1 MTDQSNTT
9 SQREAA
15 GLPQPQDAPGAPSL
29 HVIGA
34 QGEPIRAIALVDDTI
49 TVGRSPTSDIVL
61 DGEAVARSHL
71 RITWDGAQVAVMDL
85 GTRGGTMLNGMRVA
99 PQVPVTWQ
107 WRSMVRV
114 GPYWLRLDPPANPGA
129 ENRMQR
135 NGRRNR
141 ALDLKPERIVVSAE
155 SDLLA
160 VTPGV
165 PTALTILVENRGKE
179 PDTLALS
186 VTGVP
191 ESWLPA
197 TSRTLSLGPEEQQRV
212 TLTLDVPR
220 DSESLAKDYA
230 LTVRAASVQHP
241 AENGAAQV
249 RVKVL
254 PFDAARVD
262 LRPRRGGGLRKA
274 RYSLLFSNNGNA
286 PARYILSARDEEGA
300 LDAALAETRVTVE
313 PGQSLRV
320 PLVVSAPGIRWFGKS
335 TSKPLQVKATQAGG
349 EELLLAAQFA
359 HKPVLP
365 IWVIPLTLALI
376 AAAIVYLL
384 GIVKVPE
391 STRAKLP
398 FYGLWDANRPA
409 ELVFVTPPANALVGK
424 PFRTVPAVVVKSA
437 AGEVLGE
444 YDVPLT
450 IAIKAGT
457 GAESAT
463 LAGTLSALPENGVA
477 SFGDLMIDA
486 KGEGYVLTV
495 SAAGLSADSPP
506 FDVTSTQIEF
516 VEVPAVTAA
525 GAPFTA
531 AVRVIDVDG
540 GVPVK
545 FNDTITLTVRLDA
558 ATEEAPADAA
568 AADAAAATLTLTGT
582 ATMSDTIVLLGPAVT
597 KASDGTAS
605 FADLVMTKAGDSF
618 RLVASAAGLV
628 SAESDLFEVTPGPA
642 IKLAL
647 AAKLNAISRANPF
660 ALEVTALDQ
669 YGNVDTSYD
678 KPLMVELISPNGAR
692 LRGTDEVAEFTEGVA
707 PFTNLEIDQPGN
719 AFQLVASSEALKG
732 ETELFSVAVSAA
744 ATEAAS
750 DAAAEGAGGAAGEGG
765 EGGGPAGG
773 AAAGSA
779 DGAVAGGGAA
789 GGAGGAGDASAAAA
803 GAEPP
808 KDASVTVE
816 PLTATYDAAPKPVV
830 VVTDPPDLPVEVFY
844 KGSGETVYP
853 RSAVP
858 PITAGS
864 YDIEAVIADPAYVGR
879 GAGTLTIEKAPATV
893 VFSALASVYDGTAK
907 PATTLT
913 SPPGIALNLT
923 YSGAG
928 GTAYDE
934 SALPPSAPGQYT
946 VSAESAN
953 PNYELSGSDTLI
965 IGKATAQVALESLKQ
980 IAGSVQRPVVT
991 TAPISATVVITYT
1004 GINGTPYKP
1013 SNVLPQDAGMYLI
1026 QAGVTHPL
1034 YQGSTSAT
1042 LAVQKAEQQIVF
1054 DELKE
1059 MVYGD
1064 KPPVLEATTTAET
1077 ALEVRYATS
1086 APTSIC
1092 QVSDAGKLTI
1102 NGTGDCPIVAS
1113 QAGDAN
1119 YLPAPSVTRVLRIGR
1134 ATQTLEAGTTLK
1146 DAVGFDTRQFLV
1158 YAATSAAGDRNADMP
1173 LTFASLTPDV
1183 CAIAGTPATYSNIY
1197 TGTVSIARARECVV
1211 AVRQPGNTL
1220 YLPVEMAVK
1229 VPVKKASQSI
1239 SWDLPATGIYSQ
1251 TFAVA
1256 ASVSS
1261 GLPVKLTTVPDAG
1274 DSAPHC
1280 TILGG
1285 LVTVTGPQGKNCVLK
1300 AIVEPNENYA
1310 DLKPEDLTRSVVIG
1324 AAAQAIVVD
1333 IPPPALVSFG
1343 TADFL
1348 VRARATSGM
1357 PVSFASETPTVCSV
1371 GVSGAPSTTLVSVLN
1386 TGTCRIKAGQ
1396 DGKQNGAQIFNPAE
1410 ELITFQVDKGPQT
1423 ITLPVLPNLNY
1434 NPANLSFTVTP
1445 TATSGLP
1452 VMLVSD
1458 TPAVCRVASA
1468 TVASGPHTVTVEGVG
1483 TCTLVAAQSGDT
1495 RFRPAPAVQTTF
1507 AVLRASQRLTLD
1519 NPGPQTLGTVFGMR
1533 VSSTSSLP
1541 VVLRSNTP
1549 ATCSVLSSHPSI
1561 APPLIPVRGDAVG
1574 SCTIVA
1580 TQAGDSN
1587 YDPASEVTQTF
1598 ATNAKPVAITLVI
1611 PQNRVYNGGAH
1622 LVGVT
1627 TNPANLPVEVT
1638 YNGSTALPVNA
1649 GTYNV
1654 VASVNT
1660 AEYQGR
1666 ATGTLSVAKATASV
1680 VFSNLVQPAD
1690 GTRKMPT
1697 ITTFPNGLPLTVTYT
1712 GISGT
1717 LYPTST
1723 EPPIRSGLYRVEAL
1737 VVDVNFSGT
1746 GQETL
1751 AIARRAQVITFDQ
1764 PDDKTYGD
1772 SDFDLAV
1779 TSTTTN
1785 TIIYSA
1791 SGACSLSGIRVSLTK
1806 GGNCSVTARQAG
1818 DDIYNPV
1825 MVERIFNVAKA
1836 PLTVRATNTA
1846 RAYGNPDPTFEVHY
1860 SGFVNGDTEATSLSG
1875 SPAITTSAVATN
1887 PPGVYPLMVS
1897 EGSLQSD
1904 KYTFTRVDGT
1914 LTVTKAPLVVTADN
1928 KSRGYG
1934 LANPALTFSYS
1945 GFRNGETAADLS
1957 GNPAISTSA
1966 TASSAAGTYPI
1977 TVSQGTLAS
1986 DNYTFVYT
1994 SGTLTVTKAL
2004 LTVTA
2009 EDKAREY
2016 GDPDPVFTLTYSG
2029 FRLADTAAD
2038 ALNGS
2043 FEITSTATL
2052 TSAAGTYA
2060 IVPGAGTARADN
2072 YEFAFVN
2079 GALTVTE
2086 IQSVLELDPPGTAST
2101 SVAVRATLSRANGGK
2116 LAGKPVTFTLAA
2128 GAIMRTCTEQ
2138 TNGAGRV
2145 VCTLD
2150 LIGIAPGTY
2159 TVTAMFPNATGI
2171 VGSSDSKSLVVD

>member
-9 SQREAA
+9 NQLELA
-15 GLPQPQDAPGAPSL
+15 GLPQPHDAPGAPSI
-29 HVIGA
+29 HVLGA
-34 QGEPIRAIALVDDTI
+34 QGELIRAVALVDETL

-61 DGEAVARSHL
+61 DVEGVARSHL

-85 GTRGGTMLNGMRVA
+85 GTRGGTMLNGMRLA
-99 PQVPVTWQ
+99 PQVPMSWQ
-107 WRSMVRV
+107 WRSMLRV
-114 GPYWLRLDPPANPGA
+114 GPFWLRLDPPAIPGA
-129 ENRMQR
+129 ENRAHPT
-135 NGRRNR
+135 GRRNR
-141 ALDLKPERIVVSAE
+141 GLDLKPERIVLLAE

-165 PTALTILVENRGKE
+165 PIALTIQVENRGKE
-179 PDTLALS
+179 PDALALS
-186 VTGVP
+186 VDGVP

-197 TSRTLSLGPEEQQRV
+197 ASRTLTLGPEEQQRV
-212 TLTLDVPR
+212 TLALDVPR
-220 DSESLAKDYA
+220 DPESLAKDYP
-230 LTVRAASVQHP
+230 LTIRATSIQHP
-241 AENGAAQV
+241 AESGAAQV

-262 LRPRRGGGLRKA
+262 LRPRRAGGLRKA
-274 RYSLLFSNNGNA
+274 RYNLLFSNNGNA
-286 PARYILSARDEEGA
+286 PARYSLSAKDEDGA
-300 LDAALAETRVTVE
+300 LDAALAEASVTVE
-313 PGQSLRV
+313 PGQSRRV
-320 PLVVSAPGIRWFGKS
+320 PLIVSAPGIRWFGKS

-359 HKPVLP
+359 HQPVLP
-365 IWVIPLTLALI
+365 IWVIPLALALL

-384 GIVKVPE
+384 GVVKVPE

-424 PFRTVPAVVVKSA
+424 PFRSVPSVVVKTA
-437 AGEVLGE
+437 AGEVLSE
-444 YDVPLT
+444 YDVPIT
-450 IAIKAGT
+450 IALKAGS
-457 GAESAT
+457 GAEGAR
-463 LAGTLSALPENGVA
+463 LAGTLSAMPEKGMA
-477 SFGDLMIDA
+477 SFGDLMIDT
-486 KGEGYVLTV
+486 KGEGYVLTA
-495 SAAGLSADSPP
+495 SAAGLSVDSSP
-506 FDVTSTQIEF
+506 FDVTSTQLEF
-516 VEVPAVTAA
+516 VEVPQVAAA
-525 GAPFTA
+525 GTPFSA
-531 AVRVIDVDG
+531 AVRVIDIDG

-545 FNDTITLTVRLDA
+545 FNDTITLTVKLDT
-558 ATEEAPADAA
+558 ATEQAPAGVP
-568 AADAAAATLTLTGT
+568 AADAPVATLTLTGT
-582 ATMSDTIVLLGPAVT
+582 ASLSDTIVLLGPAVV
-597 KASDGTAS
+597 KAIDGAAS
-605 FADLVMTKAGDSF
+605 FADLRLTKAGDSF
-618 RLVASAAGLV
+618 RLVASAEGLV
-628 SAESDLFEVTPGPA
+628 SAESELFEVTPGSA
-642 IKLAL
+642 VKLAL
-647 AAKLNAISRANPF
+647 AAQLNAISRANPF
-660 ALEVTALDQ
+660 ALEVRALDQ

-678 KPLMVELISPNGAR
+678 KSLALELISPNGAR
-692 LRGTDEVAEFTEGVA
+692 LRGSDEITEFTEGVA

-719 AFQLVASSEALKG
+719 AFQLVASSEVLKG
-732 ETELFSVAVSAA
+732 ETELFTVAVSAA

-750 DAAAEGAGGAAGEGG
+750 SAAAEGAGSAAGGDGAAGG
-765 EGGGPAGG
+765 EAGATAGG
-773 AAAGSA
+773 ADAAA
-779 DGAVAGGGAA
+779 AGAVAGGPGGGADGAA
-789 GGAGGAGDASAAAA
+789 A
-803 GAEPP
+803 AEPP
-808 KDASVTVE
+808 KDATVTVE
-816 PLTATYDAAPKPVV
+816 PLVATYDASPKPVV

-853 RSAVP
+853 RSAAP
-858 PITAGS
+858 PIAAGT
-864 YDIEAVIADPAYVGR
+864 YDVEAVLADPAYVGR

-893 VFSALASVYDGTAK
+893 VFSTLASVYDGTAK
-907 PATTLT
+907 PVTTLT
-913 SPPGIALNLT
+913 SPPGVALNLT

-928 GTAYDE
+928 YDE

-953 PNYELSGSDTLI
+953 PNYDLSGSDTLI
-965 IGKATAQVALESLKQ
+965 IGKATAQVVLESLKQ

-1004 GINGTPYKP
+1004 GINGTDYKP

-1042 LAVQKAEQQIVF
+1042 LAVQKAEQQIIF
-1054 DELKE
+1054 AELKE

-1077 ALEVRYATS
+1077 KLEVHYATS
-1086 APTSIC
+1086 APTAIC
-1092 QVSDAGKLTI
+1092 QVSDTGKLTI

-1134 ATQTLEAGTTLK
+1134 ATQTLEAGTTLR
-1146 DAVGFDTRQFLV
+1146 DGVGFDTRQFLV
-1158 YAATSAAGDRNADMP
+1158 YAATSAAGDRNVDMP

-1183 CAIAGTPATYSNIY
+1183 CAIAGTPATYSNIF

-1251 TFAVA
+1251 TFTVA
-1256 ASVSS
+1256 ATVSS
-1261 GLPVKLTTVPDAG
+1261 GLPVRLTTVPDAG
-1274 DSAPHC
+1274 DTAPNC

-1300 AIVEPNENYA
+1300 ATVEPNENYA
-1310 DLKPEDLTRSVVIG
+1310 DLKPDDLTRSVVIG

-1333 IPPPALVSFG
+1333 IAPPALVSFG
-1343 TADFL
+1343 TPDFL
-1348 VRARATSGM
+1348 VRARATSGL

-1371 GVSGAPSTTLVSVLN
+1371 SASGAPSTTLVAVLN
-1386 TGTCRIKAGQ
+1386 TGTCRIKASQ

-1410 ELITFQVDKGPQT
+1410 EMITFQVDKGPQT
-1423 ITLPVLPNLNY
+1423 ITLPVLPNVNY

-1468 TVASGPHTVTVEGVG
+1468 TVTSGPHTVTIEGVG

-1495 RFRPAPAVQTTF
+1495 RYRPAPAVQTTF

-1519 NPGPQTLGTVFGMR
+1519 NPGPQTLGNVFGMR

-1549 ATCSVLSSHPSI
+1549 ATCSVLSSHPSVL
-1561 APPLIPVRGDAVG
+1561 PPLIPVRGDSVG

-1580 TQAGDSN
+1580 AQAGDSN

-1598 ATNAKPVAITLVI
+1598 AINAKPVTITLTI

-1622 LVGVT
+1622 LVGVA

-1638 YNGSTALPVNA
+1638 YNGSTALPVTA

-1690 GTRKMPT
+1690 GTRKTPT

-1723 EPPIRSGLYRVEAL
+1723 EPPSRSGLYRVEAL
-1737 VVDVNFSGT
+1737 VVDMNFSGT
-1746 GQETL
+1746 GQETM
-1751 AIARRAQVITFDQ
+1751 AIARRAQIITFDQ

-1772 SDFDLAV
+1772 QDFDLVV

-1791 SGACSLSGIRVSLTK
+1791 SGACSLNGIRVSLTK
-1806 GGNCSVTARQAG
+1806 GGSCSVTARQAG
-1818 DDIYNPV
+1818 DDVYNPV

-1836 PLTVRATNTA
+1836 SLTVRAINTA
-1846 RAYGNPDPTFEVHY
+1846 RAYGNPDPIFDISY
-1860 SGFVNGDTEATSLSG
+1860 SGFVNSD
-1875 SPAITTSAVATN
+1875 SPATALTGTPVITTTAVATS
-1887 PPGVYPLMVS
+1887 PPGAHPLAIAA
-1897 EGSLQSD
+1897 GTLQSD
-1904 KYTFTRVDGT
+1904 KYEFTFEDGT
-1914 LTVTKAPLVVTADN
+1914 LTVTKAPLTVTADDQT
-1928 KSRGYG
+1928 RGYG
-1934 LANPALTFSYS
+1934 VANPALTFSYS
-1945 GFRNGETAADLS
+1945 GFRNGESAVNLS
-1957 GNPAISTSA
+1957 GSPAISTGA

-1977 TVSQGTLAS
+1977 TASQGTLAS
-1986 DNYTFVYT
+1986 SDYTFVFN

-2009 EDKAREY
+2009 EDKTREY
-2016 GDPDPVFTLTYSG
+2016 GDPDPAFTLTYSG
-2029 FRLADTAAD
+2029 LRLGETAAD
-2038 ALNGS
+2038 AISGS
-2043 FEITSTATL
+2043 FQITSTATVS
-2052 TSAAGTYA
+2052 SAAGSYP
-2060 IVPGAGTARADN
+2060 IVPSVGTARADN
-2072 YEFAFVN
+2072 YELAFVN
-2079 GALTVTE
+2079 GVLSVTD
-2086 IQSVLELDPPGTAST
+2086 IQSVLELDPPGTASA
-2101 SVAVRATLSRANGGK
+2101 SVTVRATLTRASGGR
-2116 LAGKPVTFTLAA
+2116 LSGKNVTFSLTA
-2128 GAIMRTCTEQ
+2128 GAITRTCTEQ

-2145 VCTLD
+2145 VCNLD
-2150 LIGIAPGTY
+2150 LTGIAPGTY
-2159 TVTAMFPNATGI
+2159 TVTATFPSTTGF
-2171 VGSSDSKSLVVD
+2171 VGSSDSKPVVVT